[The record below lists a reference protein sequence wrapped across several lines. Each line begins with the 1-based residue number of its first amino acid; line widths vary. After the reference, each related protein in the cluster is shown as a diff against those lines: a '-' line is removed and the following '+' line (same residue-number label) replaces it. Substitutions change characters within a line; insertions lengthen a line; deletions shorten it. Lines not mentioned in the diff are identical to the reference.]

1 MKVLNDIIK
10 PKVEAVF
17 NEYNLNFSE
26 YEFLIQKPR
35 DSGVSDIC
43 IPCFHLAKILKK
55 NPIDI
60 AEEISKKIKII
71 NKGNEFEVNSLNGY
85 VNFKARPEWLA
96 KKIFNGNYKLF
107 ENQKN
112 NKIMIEHT
120 SANPN
125 GPFHV
130 GRARNAILGDALVR
144 LNRDKGNDV
153 IAEYY
158 VDDMG
163 KQVGILAWAMNNLTE
178 QQVEDTLKNNGIS
191 EFDPLWESKEDH
203 KRVRWY
209 QAVNLL
215 RESDEKIESELTDL
229 IKKSEEGDTDTLEL
243 FNNAFQ
249 PILDGMLETLSKLGI
264 EYDSFTNESKFI
276 IDGSVSKIMN
286 DLKKSSLYGMAE
298 NGASFLELS
307 DKGVSGKSTKF
318 YFQRGDGSS
327 LYATRDLAYHQW
339 KWEKADKLI
348 NILGEDHRLQSKQV
362 SVALEEL
369 NIKSPEVV
377 FYAFIKLPEGKM
389 STRKGNVVFMD
400 DLIIEAEKLAK
411 EILMER
417 KHNFNENKNI
427 EIAKSVASSSIRFN
441 ILKVSPEKGFTF
453 KWEDA
458 LSFDADSAPFIMYSH
473 ARSCSI
479 KRKVKEMK
487 FQQQKN
493 DFDFS
498 KIKFNNSL
506 SKLLNCL
513 MRYED
518 AVEKSIN
525 ENKPNHF
532 CNYMLELAT
541 SYNSFYRDCKIINEN
556 KVDEFFFEVS
566 EYSRKILKRGCNSLG
581 LIPLESM

>member
-215 RESDEKIESELTDL
+215 RESDE
-229 IKKSEEGDTDTLEL
+229 
-243 FNNAFQ
+243 
-249 PILDGMLETLSKLGI
+249 
-264 EYDSFTNESKFI
+264 
-276 IDGSVSKIMN
+276 
-286 DLKKSSLYGMAE
+286 
-298 NGASFLELS
+298 
-307 DKGVSGKSTKF
+307 
-318 YFQRGDGSS
+318 
-327 LYATRDLAYHQW
+327 
-339 KWEKADKLI
+339 
-348 NILGEDHRLQSKQV
+348 
-362 SVALEEL
+362 
-369 NIKSPEVV
+369 
-377 FYAFIKLPEGKM
+377 
-389 STRKGNVVFMD
+389 
-400 DLIIEAEKLAK
+400 
-411 EILMER
+411 
-417 KHNFNENKNI
+417 
-427 EIAKSVASSSIRFN
+427 
-441 ILKVSPEKGFTF
+441 
-453 KWEDA
+453 
-458 LSFDADSAPFIMYSH
+458 
-473 ARSCSI
+473 
-479 KRKVKEMK
+479 
-487 FQQQKN
+487 
-493 DFDFS
+493 
-498 KIKFNNSL
+498 
-506 SKLLNCL
+506 
-513 MRYED
+513 
-518 AVEKSIN
+518 
-525 ENKPNHF
+525 
-532 CNYMLELAT
+532 
-541 SYNSFYRDCKIINEN
+541 
-556 KVDEFFFEVS
+556 
-566 EYSRKILKRGCNSLG
+566 
-581 LIPLESM
+581 